1 MSEPTFYGV
10 GVGPGD
16 PELLTLKAQRVLQA
30 VPVVAVPKGCGKRSY
45 AYSVVQ
51 AFLDE
56 TRQEVLELTFSM
68 STEEEVQRPYW
79 QAAIEEIEKRLA
91 QRKDVAF
98 LTEGD
103 PFFYSTFI
111 PLYRLMQQQHPG
123 VRIEVVPGVTSVA
136 AVAAVSGLPLARAE
150 EKIAILPAT
159 SVRSALPEIFKTF
172 NTVVL
177 MKVSSVLDEVIDEL
191 TAMGLKEQACLVE
204 KCTTAEE
211 RVIHDLDSV
220 RGQQLH
226 YFSTLLVCKAS
237 PACTCGAGTGAPSQ
251 RGDKRSRV

>member
-16 PELLTLKAQRVLQA
+16 PELLTLKAQRILQA
-30 VPVVAVPKGCGKRSY
+30 VPVVAVPKGSGKRSY

-68 STEEEVQRPYW
+68 SKEEEVQRPYW
-79 QAAIEEIEKRLA
+79 QAAMEEIEKRLA

-111 PLYRLMQQQHPG
+111 PLY
-123 VRIEVVPGVTSVA
+123 
-136 AVAAVSGLPLARAE
+136 
-150 EKIAILPAT
+150 
-159 SVRSALPEIFKTF
+159 
-172 NTVVL
+172 
-177 MKVSSVLDEVIDEL
+177 
-191 TAMGLKEQACLVE
+191 
-204 KCTTAEE
+204 
-211 RVIHDLDSV
+211 
-220 RGQQLH
+220 
-226 YFSTLLVCKAS
+226 
-237 PACTCGAGTGAPSQ
+237 
-251 RGDKRSRV
+251 